1 MKDRPRDRARLEH
14 ISAAG
19 EKIHRFMATVETF
32 DEFSKNEMLQEACIR
47 MLEIIGEATA
57 QLSKELREI
66 HFSEAWQK
74 ATSLRNFLIHEYFR
88 VQPITVWDT
97 IHSYLPVFLE
107 EVESILKNLPTDDE

>member
-1 MKDRPRDRARLEH
+1 MKDRLRDRARLEH

-19 EKIHRFMATVETF
+19 EKIHRFMRSAETF
-32 DEFSKNEMLQEACIR
+32 EDFSSNEMLQEACIR
-47 MLEIIGEATA
+47 MFGIIGEATA
-57 QLSKELREI
+57 QLSQKLKEK
-66 HFSEAWQK
+66 HYSEAWRE

-107 EVESILKNLPTDDE
+107 EVETILKNLPIDSE